1 LFQKNDFSFW
11 SSITVDKYYFGGQHF
26 VLERYRKEIYLA
38 FNSTAKCTVQ
48 NTILHTMVR
57 RESRRTSPGD
67 IQRIL
72 FIIRIILIDSKNM
85 SRICTIYCRRLSY
98 SGLYMQ
104 LQIILE
110 LHRIVAFLS
119 VDEAWNLPSR
129 CLLRDYF
136 TQGQQVKGLNLSWR
150 CIARWYCTVFM
161 VKGTKPE
168 TYPRDVHTAQRY
180 FSRLIGLDLK
190 INLLTIMY
198 GAHLRFCASSRY
210 ILNKKFQ
217 LIRAWFSH
225 LYYIVIVP
233 I

>member
-1 LFQKNDFSFW
+1 MWRYIGKGNQIFCSKRNFFCSEAAQSLKEHGRKYFKAAQKNYLFQKNDFSFW

-119 VDEAWNLPSR
+119 VDEA
-129 CLLRDYF
+129 
-136 TQGQQVKGLNLSWR
+136 
-150 CIARWYCTVFM
+150 
-161 VKGTKPE
+161 
-168 TYPRDVHTAQRY
+168 
-180 FSRLIGLDLK
+180 
-190 INLLTIMY
+190 
-198 GAHLRFCASSRY
+198 
-210 ILNKKFQ
+210 
-217 LIRAWFSH
+217 
-225 LYYIVIVP
+225 
-233 I
+233 